1 MKQKSR
7 KCDWNHEREA
17 QKEFYPSNHTLLLI
31 LATLP
36 FTIAFAERSFSCLKR
51 LKTCLLNNMGEER
64 LSGLAQMQFHRAQVP
79 NPQAVLDELAIE
91 KRKPD
96 FLL

>member
-1 MKQKSR
+1 
-7 KCDWNHEREA
+7 
-17 QKEFYPSNHTLLLI
+17 

-36 FTIAFAERSFSCLKR
+36 FTIAFAERLFTCLKR

-64 LSGLAQMQFHRAQVP
+64 LSRLAQMQFHRAQVP
-79 NPQAVLDELAIE
+79 NLEALLDELAIE
-91 KRKPD
+91 KRKLH

>member
-1 MKQKSR
+1 
-7 KCDWNHEREA
+7 
-17 QKEFYPSNHTLLLI
+17 
-31 LATLP
+31 
-36 FTIAFAERSFSCLKR
+36 
-51 LKTCLLNNMGEER
+51 MGEER